1 MTTRV
6 LLVEDYG
13 DARQMY
19 AEYLEHKGYEV
30 LQAAD
35 GSQALAHAVSD
46 RTPNVVVLD
55 FALPGMDGFEVA
67 RRLRTTA
74 KTALVPIIMFT
85 AHDAAVL
92 HAQARAAGC
101 DLVVEKPVIP
111 QELATAIEQVLGASG
126 PHTPPTA
133 ASA

>member
-1 MTTRV
+1 MSTRV

-67 RRLRTTA
+67 RRLRTIA
-74 KTALVPIIMFT
+74 KTALVPIIKGAGGT
-85 AHDAAVL
+85 ITDWSGGPAYPADAII
-92 HAQARAAGC
+92 AAGTSE
-101 DLVVEKPVIP
+101 LHRQVV
-111 QELATAIEQVLGASG
+111 Q
-126 PHTPPTA
+126 A
-133 ASA
+133 AHG